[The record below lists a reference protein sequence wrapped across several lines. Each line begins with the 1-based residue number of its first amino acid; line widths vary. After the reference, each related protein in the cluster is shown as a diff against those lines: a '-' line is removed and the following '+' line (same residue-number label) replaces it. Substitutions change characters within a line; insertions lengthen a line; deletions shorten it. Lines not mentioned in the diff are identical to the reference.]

1 MGTNTHA
8 AFSLLKTSLS
18 VDFRKRLTGID
29 DIIPDQH
36 YRRSALLQTEPDGF
50 LREHAELQGTRPLR
64 SPYPRR
70 SVSMYYTNGRPEH
83 EIFVP
88 DKDARAHS
96 MLWQKVSCAMQADD
110 ALTPKCI

>member
-8 AFSLLKTSLS
+8 AFSLLKTSHS

-36 YRRSALLQTEPDGF
+36 YRRSALLQTEPD
-50 LREHAELQGTRPLR
+50 
-64 SPYPRR
+64 PRR

-83 EIFVP
+83 EIIDP
-88 DKDARAHS
+88 DKDAHAHS
-96 MLWQKVSCAMQADD
+96 TLWQKVSCAVQADD